1 MERWQYKALLI
12 ILFITIIIGYPFF
25 AIKYFETQT
34 AIIIVWRYFLLPI
47 FIVSALA
54 SPFFYFKKVKPLD
67 KEVISKRKEKA
78 RDIVTITL
86 IVITTTFISF
96 GITFS
101 LIITTNK
108 WFGNSE
114 TLIIKETVLNYQS
127 NFTKNGR
134 LRHYIKFLNPI
145 SNDTIRNFEVFR
157 SYEKG
162 EIFEKE
168 MSYGAWG
175 ILYAVE

>member
-1 MERWQYKALLI
+1 MV
-12 ILFITIIIGYPFF
+12 ILFS

-34 AIIIVWRYFLLPI
+34 ALIIIWKYFALPI
-47 FIVSALA
+47 FIVLALA

-86 IVITTTFISF
+86 IVIITTFISF
-96 GITFS
+96 GMTFS

-114 TLIIKETVLNYQS
+114 VVLIKEPVLDYSS
-127 NFTKNGR
+127 NVTKHGR
-134 LRHYIKFLNPI
+134 LRHYIDFFNPK

-157 SYEKG
+157 SYKTA

-168 MSYGAWG
+168 LSCGAWG
-175 ILYAVE
+175 ILYSVK